1 MDLTREGLILAIF
14 VLVPGF
20 VHYSVSRSLQP
31 PKMGKPSDLE
41 LVLHS
46 VALTLLLVGAEAVAL
61 SLVVAL
67 VAPVQEDVEFLLK
80 NGINDYINR
89 NPLALPYALG
99 SVGLTNILVMAAAGW
114 FDVPDGLVRRA
125 QHRRGLSEWSTW
137 YRVLRI
143 GPDDSGERRRVL
155 GLPVGV
161 RVRLKKGGLY
171 HGALAWFSLGGKAGE
186 RDLSIWEALYS
197 ATGQPADLE
206 PVNAEGKSAVI
217 ISATEIKS
225 IEVFYP
231 DVPGRPSE
239 ATSDSPG

>member
-20 VHYSVSRSLQP
+20 VHYSISRSFQP
-31 PKMGKPSDLE
+31 PPTKEPSDLQ

-46 VALTLLLVGAEAVAL
+46 VALTLLLVAAEALVL

-67 VAPVQEDVEFLLK
+67 VAPVREDVEFLLK

-99 SVGLTNILVMAAAGW
+99 SAGLVNILVMGAAGW
-114 FDVPDGLVRRA
+114 FDVPEGLVHGA
-125 QHRRGLSEWSTW
+125 QHRHGLSEWNGW
-137 YRVLRI
+137 YQVLMI
-143 GPDDSGERRRVL
+143 GPDDSGEGRQMAD
-155 GLPVGV
+155 LPVDV

-171 HGALAWFSLGGKAGE
+171 HGALAGFSLGGGAAE
-186 RDLSIWEALYS
+186 RDLAIWEACYS
-197 ATGQPADLE
+197 ATGQPSDLK
-206 PVNAEGKSAVI
+206 PVNPQGKCAVI
-217 ISATEIKS
+217 ISACQIES

-231 DVPGRPSE
+231 DMPGSPS
-239 ATSDSPG
+239 APTGD